1 MILVSEEK
9 EEEVG
14 VLISCAQQFKRNLEQ
29 VNYDLERKF
38 DRKTDYIKYKNSCKR
53 IGKQISKIL
62 SKIT

>member
-14 VLISCAQQFKRNLEQ
+14 VLISCAQQFKRNVEQ
-29 VNYDLERKF
+29 ANCDLERKF
-38 DRKTDYIKYKNSCKR
+38 DRKKYYLKCKNSLKR

-62 SKIT
+62 SKTT